1 MWWCS
6 SAPIRG
12 LIQEDPIIYIPALEL
27 HEAASYEDA
36 TALLSK
42 YSPDVK
48 LLAGGTDVLVDLK
61 TGGNGV
67 RHLVTLSQIETLRG
81 ISEEADGLRIG
92 ALTTI
97 TEIADSP
104 LIDGAYEVLGDAARQ
119 MATLQIRNTAT
130 IGGNIASANPCADL
144 PPVLMVLDA
153 TAIVIS
159 ADGQRD
165 VPLHELITGPR
176 ETVLAQNEL
185 LAAVLVPRP
194 PARFGA
200 AYARFGLRNG
210 NAIAVASVAASL
222 TLNDDGT
229 VHNAQIAL
237 GAVAPRP
244 TLVEAANLWLEG
256 RESNGDAL
264 DEAARA
270 AMEAAQPISDLRGS
284 AEYRRRLVG
293 VLTKRALTTAG
304 KRAKG

>member
-1 MWWCS
+1 M
-6 SAPIRG
+6 
-12 LIQEDPIIYIPALEL
+12 QIPTLEL
-27 HEAASYEDA
+27 HEAASFEDA

-48 LLAGGTDVLVDLK
+48 LLAGGTDILVDLK
-61 TGGNGV
+61 NNGNGIG
-67 RHLVTLSQIETLRG
+67 HLVALSQIETMRG
-81 ISEEADGLRIG
+81 IAEEADGLRIS

-97 TEIADSP
+97 TEIDESP
-104 LIDGAYEVLGDAARQ
+104 LISGPYEVLRDAASQ

-130 IGGNIASANPCADL
+130 IGGNIAGANPCADL
-144 PPVLMVLDA
+144 PPVLMVLNA
-153 TAIVIS
+153 TAAVIS
-159 ADGQRD
+159 AAGQRD

-176 ETVLAQNEL
+176 ETILAQNEL
-185 LAAVLVPRP
+185 LAAILIPRP

-229 VHNAQIAL
+229 VHNAHIAL

-244 TLVEAANLWLEG
+244 TRVEAANLWLEG
-256 RESNGDAL
+256 RKFNGDVL

-284 AEYRRRLVG
+284 AEYRRGLVG
-293 VLTKRALTTAG
+293 VLTKRALMVAG

>member
-1 MWWCS
+1 MH
-6 SAPIRG
+6 
-12 LIQEDPIIYIPALEL
+12 IPALEL
-27 HEAASYEDA
+27 HAAASFENA

-42 YSPDVK
+42 YSPDVRI
-48 LLAGGTDVLVDLK
+48 LAGGTDVLVDLK
-61 TGGNGV
+61 NGGNGV
-67 RHLVTLSQIETLRG
+67 RHLVDLSRIEVMSG
-81 ISEEADGLRIG
+81 ISQESDVLRIG

-97 TEIADSP
+97 SEIADSP
-104 LIDGAYEVLGDAARQ
+104 LISGTYAVLRDAASQ

-130 IGGNIASANPCADL
+130 IGGNIAGANPCADL

-153 TAIVIS
+153 TASVIS

-165 VPLHELITGPR
+165 VPLRELITGPR
-176 ETVLAQNEL
+176 ETTLAQDEL
-185 LAAVLVPRP
+185 LTAVLLPRP

-222 TLNDDGT
+222 ILNDDGT
-229 VHNAQIAL
+229 VHNVHIVL

-244 TLVEAANLWLEG
+244 TLVETANLWLEG
-256 RESNGDAL
+256 RELNGDAL
-264 DEAARA
+264 DETARA

-284 AEYRRRLVG
+284 AEYRRKLVG
-293 VLTKRALTTAG
+293 VLTRRALMTAG